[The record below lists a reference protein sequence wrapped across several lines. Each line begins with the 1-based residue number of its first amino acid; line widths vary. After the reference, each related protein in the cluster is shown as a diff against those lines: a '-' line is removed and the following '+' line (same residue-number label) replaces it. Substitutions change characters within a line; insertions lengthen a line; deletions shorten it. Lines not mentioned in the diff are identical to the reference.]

1 MRLTRRGWGALAVV
15 VVGSV
20 LAQLFGQPGL
30 NAVVAPALIALVVG
44 AVQVYRADA
53 PSVSLDGPQP
63 GFPDERRTLSVDV
76 GGGGLGTVRL
86 ELPEGLAGPEID
98 ATVALPHEF
107 EREVNLIDRGI
118 YAVEAPAVRQ
128 RDSLGLVSVRA
139 ETGGQVEA
147 VVYPRRYA
155 IASTGA
161 AGLFTDE
168 AGAER
173 QEFDRL
179 REYVAGDPL
188 RNVHWKSSAKRGEF
202 LVMEFSPNRRDE
214 AVTVAASATDG
225 NADAMASAAA
235 SVADL
240 AFEAGFSVGL
250 LLPTG
255 ALPPDKGPDHRESA
269 LRLLATAQGGPL
281 PEDARAGADVS
292 IEATDTGTR
301 IRAAEAEYDFETVTT
316 GRRTVAGVNA

>member
-15 VVGSV
+15 VVGLV
-20 LAQLFGQPGL
+20 LARLFGQPGL
-30 NAVVAPALIALVVG
+30 NAVVAPALLALLVG
-44 AVQVYRADA
+44 TVQVYRADA
-53 PSVSLDGPQP
+53 PTVSLDGPQP

-107 EREVNLIDRGI
+107 ECEVSLIDRGI
-118 YAVEAPAVRQ
+118 YAVETPAVRQ
-128 RDSLGLVSVRA
+128 RDSLGLVCTRVD
-139 ETGGQVEA
+139 TGGRAEA

-161 AGLFTDE
+161 AGLFADE
-168 AGAER
+168 ASAER

-188 RNVHWKSSAKRGEF
+188 RNVHWKSSAKHDEF
-202 LVMEFSPNRRDE
+202 LVMEFSPSRRDE
-214 AVTVAASATDG
+214 SMTVAASATDD

-250 LLPTG
+250 LLPTD
-255 ALPPDKGPDHRESA
+255 ALPPGKGPDHRESV
-269 LRLLATAQGGPL
+269 LRLLATAESGSL

-292 IEATDTGTR
+292 IEATDGGTW